1 MRKRLDTRKFV
12 IVLVFT
18 TIIFFF
24 GALLGFVT
32 SSEKLSDV
40 RDLQDSLRSDT
51 LDLETLYAVLENNP
65 CEFVN
70 TTPLS
75 DQLYDIA
82 KRLDFMESQ
91 LGKDNDDV
99 LQLKKYYSI
108 LQLRQWMFEERV
120 QETCS
125 ENKSIILYFY
135 NNEPG
140 ECSSCEEQ
148 GFILSY
154 IREKH
159 PETSIYS
166 FDVRTESEAVQA
178 LVRRY
183 VDTTPTIVIDEK
195 IIEGFQTRDA
205 IETILAQHATE
216 QQNRTEH

>member
-1 MRKRLDTRKFV
+1 MRKRLDTRKFI
-12 IVLVFT
+12 IVLIFT
-18 TIIFFF
+18 AIIFFF

-32 SSEKLSDV
+32 SSEKLDDV
-40 RDLQDSLRSDT
+40 RNMQNTLHSDT
-51 LDLETLYAVLENNP
+51 LDLETLYAVLESNP

-70 TTPLS
+70 TTSLS
-75 DQLYDIA
+75 DQLYDVA

-91 LGKDNDDV
+91 LGKNNEDV

-108 LQLRQWMFEERV
+108 LQLRQWMFEERL

-125 ENKSIILYFY
+125 ENKSIILFFY
-135 NNEPG
+135 NNQPG
-140 ECSSCEEQ
+140 ECPTCEEQ

-154 IREKH
+154 VREKH

-183 VDTTPTIVIDEK
+183 VDTVPTIVLDDEV
-195 IIEGFQTRDA
+195 IEGFQSKES
-205 IETILAQHATE
+205 IETILSQHAIIE
-216 QQNRTEH
+216 QNHTVS

>member
-1 MRKRLDTRKFV
+1 MRKKLDTRKFV
-12 IVLVFT
+12 IVFIFT
-18 TIIFFF
+18 ATIFFF

-32 SSEKLSDV
+32 SSEKLDDV
-40 RDLQDSLRSDT
+40 RNMQNTLRSDT

-91 LGKDNDDV
+91 LGKNNEDV

-120 QETCS
+120 QETCF

-135 NNEPG
+135 NNKPG
-140 ECSSCEEQ
+140 ECPSCEEQ

-154 IREKH
+154 IREKY
-159 PETSIYS
+159 PDTSIYS

-183 VDTTPTIVIDEK
+183 VDTVPTLVVNEEV
-195 IIEGFQTRDA
+195 IEGFQSRDA
-205 IETILAQHATE
+205 IETILSRHATTV
-216 QQNRTEH
+216 QNRTES